1 MTAALRR
8 ESGGLMRGMSPD
20 TGRAAPARRSI
31 RWNNIRARDKSRG
44 DSIFVKTIETDDT
57 VEMPQPVT
65 TPTIGMITIKF
76 VALLTVIVT
85 ALALAWSR

>member
-1 MTAALRR
+1 M
-8 ESGGLMRGMSPD
+8 
-20 TGRAAPARRSI
+20 
-31 RWNNIRARDKSRG
+31 
-44 DSIFVKTIETDDT
+44 KTIETDDT